1 MEEAGVFPHVVDRV
15 LNHSTPGMGG
25 RYGHHN
31 WITEKLDALERL
43 ATLLANIVEGGTAA
57 K

>member
-1 MEEAGVFPHVVDRV
+1 MEEVGVLPHVVDRV
-15 LNHSTPGMGG
+15 LNHSTPGIGG
-25 RYGHHN
+25 RYGHPN

-43 ATLLANIVEGGTAA
+43 AALVFDIVNS